1 MRTHADRKRKDGKRR
16 FAERKQTESCSRDIH
31 ADGMG
36 FRTKA
41 VTRDREGPGH
51 PASGRLPKATRNTA
65 STGREEPYVHCS
77 SIYSS
82 RDPEATGVPTNEP
95 REKEGVCV
103 YDGVFLR
110 HNKKGRNLAILPT
123 TRVDLEG
130 VVPVERVREGR
141 MPYDFI
147 YLWNLAK

>member
-1 MRTHADRKRKDGKRR
+1 M
-16 FAERKQTESCSRDIH
+16 
-31 ADGMG
+31 
-36 FRTKA
+36 
-41 VTRDREGPGH
+41 
-51 PASGRLPKATRNTA
+51 
-65 STGREEPYVHCS
+65 
-77 SIYSS
+77 
-82 RDPEATGVPTNEP
+82 PTNER

-130 VVPVERVREGR
+130 VVPVERVREGQ